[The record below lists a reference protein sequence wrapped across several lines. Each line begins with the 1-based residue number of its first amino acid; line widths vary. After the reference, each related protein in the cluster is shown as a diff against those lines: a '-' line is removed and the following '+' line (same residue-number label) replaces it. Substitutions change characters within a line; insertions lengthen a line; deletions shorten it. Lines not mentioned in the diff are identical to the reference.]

1 MRVLM
6 DGMTALGLRP
16 YLAPEHQGPIIATF
30 HQPPG
35 PEAGGRF
42 VLQDFVDALK
52 QRGVL
57 ISNFHTTEAPTL
69 RIGCIGAITPDDMR
83 HAVAVMGEVL
93 EEMGV
98 LA

>member
-1 MRVLM
+1 M
-6 DGMTALGLRP
+6 
-16 YLAPEHQGPIIATF
+16 
-30 HQPPG
+30 
-35 PEAGGRF
+35 
-42 VLQDFVDALK
+42 
-52 QRGVL
+52 L

>member
-1 MRVLM
+1 M
-6 DGMTALGLRP
+6 
-16 YLAPEHQGPIIATF
+16 
-30 HQPPG
+30 
-35 PEAGGRF
+35 
-42 VLQDFVDALK
+42 LQDFVDALK